1 MAKQITTPLTKD
13 VVKTLKAGERVLIT
27 GEIYTARDA
36 AHKRMIEALAAGK
49 PLPFDVKDKIIYYA
63 GPAPAKPGE
72 IIGSC
77 GPTTSGRVDA
87 YTPALLD
94 LGLTGMLGKGERS
107 EEVVASMQKNCAVY
121 FAAIGG
127 AGALIAKS
135 VKKAEPVAYE
145 DLGAE
150 AIVKLTVENLSATVV
165 IDCAG
170 NNAYETGR
178 AAYREVE

>member
-1 MAKQITTPLTKD
+1 MAKQIHTPLTKD
-13 VVKTLKAGERVLIT
+13 VVQTLKAGERVYIT

-36 AHKRMIEALAAGK
+36 AHKRMIEALAAGES
-49 PLPFDVKDKIIYYA
+49 LPFDVKDKIIYYA
-63 GPAPAKPGE
+63 GPAPAKPGDV
-72 IIGSC
+72 IGSC

-94 LGLTGMLGKGERS
+94 LGLTGMLGKGARS
-107 EEVVASMQKNCAVY
+107 DAVVASMKKNGAVY

-135 VKKAEPVAYE
+135 VKAVEPIAYE

-165 IDCAG
+165 IDCEG

-178 AAYREVE
+178 AAYRDAE

>member
-13 VVKTLKAGERVLIT
+13 VVKTLKAGERVLIS

-36 AHKRMIEALAAGK
+36 AHKRMMEALAAGE

-72 IIGSC
+72 VIGSC

-107 EEVVASMQKNCAVY
+107 AEVVASMQKNCAVY

-135 VKKAEPVAYE
+135 VKAAEPVAYE

-170 NNAYETGR
+170 NNAYEAGR
-178 AAYREVE
+178 AAYRAV

>member
-1 MAKQITTPLTKD
+1 M
-13 VVKTLKAGERVLIT
+13 
-27 GEIYTARDA
+27 
-36 AHKRMIEALAAGK
+36 
-49 PLPFDVKDKIIYYA
+49 PLP
-63 GPAPAKPGE
+63 GPGAVT
-72 IIGSC
+72 
-77 GPTTSGRVDA
+77 TTSGRVDA

-107 EEVVASMQKNCAVY
+107 AEVVASMQKNCAVY

-135 VKKAEPVAYE
+135 VKAAEPVAYE

-165 IDCAG
+165 IDCVG
-170 NNAYETGR
+170 NNAYEAGR
-178 AAYREVE
+178 AAYREV

>member
-1 MAKQITTPLTKD
+1 MARQIHTPLTKD

-36 AHKRMIEALAAGK
+36 AHKRMCEALAAGE
-49 PLPFDVKDKIIYYA
+49 PLPFDVKNAIIYYA
-63 GPAPAKPGE
+63 GPAPAKPGDV
-72 IIGSC
+72 IGSC

-94 LGLTGMLGKGERS
+94 LGLTGMLGKGMRS
-107 EEVVASMQKNCAVY
+107 GEVVASMKKNCAVY

-135 VKKAEPVAYE
+135 VKTVEPIAYE

-178 AAYREVE
+178 ATFRQVD

>member
-36 AHKRMIEALAAGK
+36 AHKRMMEALAAGE

-72 IIGSC
+72 VIGSC

-107 EEVVASMQKNCAVY
+107 AEVVASMQKNCAVY

-135 VKKAEPVAYE
+135 VKAAEPVAYE

-178 AAYREVE
+178 AAYREV